1 MLRPLDPSRCF
12 LSQWQKLRCGNKETV
27 WEKIRLQLRQ
37 ARRGG
42 CATASFPAA
51 SVQRHVLCSA
61 LATHGDSVH
70 SIRCFF
76 CFAFVSHQMCR
87 QTYSRWYSHAV
98 GCLDRATH
106 WVASQHHHH
115 GRPGHTSGTER
126 VVIVA
131 VAPGTA
137 ASTVATQP
145 SQGFSRLSA
154 EIRAPTDFRQAQ
166 PQQPTSNAQRST
178 VKVPAVAS
186 FLVIDA
192 RRVDKT
198 RQDLKA
204 EATSRNP
211 KLPAQK
217 ESQVWRHIG
226 LENGQN
232 TRAKGKMAVPCPGPV
247 LSEMKCAVA
256 IGEFVEVVGVDTVP
270 ANKHTCDSG
279 QAP

>member
-1 MLRPLDPSRCF
+1 
-12 LSQWQKLRCGNKETV
+12 
-27 WEKIRLQLRQ
+27 
-37 ARRGG
+37 
-42 CATASFPAA
+42 
-51 SVQRHVLCSA
+51 
-61 LATHGDSVH
+61 
-70 SIRCFF
+70 
-76 CFAFVSHQMCR
+76 MCR

-247 LSEMKCAVA
+247 LSEMKWAGRPLPARCAVA